1 MIPILAWR
9 NLWRNPTRTLVLI
22 GAIALGIWAALFMT
36 GFATGM
42 IKSYVSNAI
51 EKMVSHIQIHNPQF
65 GEEEDVTLLLKGA
78 VAEAANIRKME
89 EVQAVGVRTLATG
102 MISSAQG
109 VRGIKVKGVEPA
121 EEALLTGLDKNLV
134 EGEYFTGDRKNELLI
149 SKTIAEKLQA
159 KVRSKLV
166 LNLQDLQ
173 GEIAPAAFRVVGI
186 FKTGSKPF
194 DEAHVFV
201 ARKDLN
207 DLLSHTSEDNA
218 ASDELAHEIAILLK
232 DPRNIDQF
240 KQKLSPQAGQ
250 KIETYR
256 EISPDLELYESQM
269 EFVSMIYL
277 TIIMLA
283 LIFGIVNTMLMA
295 VLERVRELGMLMGIG
310 MNKTK
315 VFFMI
320 MLEAIFIGAVAAPLG
335 LLLGASTVYLLGI
348 YGLDMS
354 MYSNSLEMYGMSSII
369 YFSVQPIVYWQIPL
383 FVGVT
388 AVLAAL
394 YPSWKAI
401 QLKPVEAIRK
411 I

>member
-42 IKSYVSNAI
+42 IKSYISNAI
-51 EKMVSHIQIHNPQF
+51 EKVVSHIQIHHSQF
-65 GEEEDVTLLLKGA
+65 GEEEDITLLLKGA
-78 VAEAANIRKME
+78 EAQAANIRKMDG
-89 EVQAVGVRTLATG
+89 VQAVGVRTLATG

-109 VRGIKVKGVEPA
+109 VRGIKVKGVEPT
-121 EEALLTGLDKNLV
+121 EEALLTGLDKHLV
-134 EGEYFTGDRKNELLI
+134 EGAYFTGDRKNEILI
-149 SKTIAEKLQA
+149 SSAIAEKLQA
-159 KVRSKLV
+159 KIRSKLV
-166 LNLQDLQ
+166 LNLQDLK
-173 GEIAPAAFRVVGI
+173 GEITPAAFRVVGI

-207 DLLSHTSEDNA
+207 RLLNHTTLDTLT
-218 ASDELAHEIAILLK
+218 SDDLAHEIAILLK
-232 DPRNIDQF
+232 DAGNVDQF
-240 KQKLSPQAGQ
+240 KSTLPLQGDQ

-269 EFVSMIYL
+269 AFVSMIYL

-283 LIFGIVNTMLMA
+283 LTFGIINTMLMA

-310 MNKTK
+310 MNKAK

-320 MLEAIFIGAVAAPLG
+320 MLEAVFVGMVAAPIG
-335 LLLGASTVYLLGI
+335 LILGASTIYLLGT

-401 QLKPVEAIRK
+401 RLKPVEAIRK